1 MHEAKEVEVR
11 GMKPSFRISEQRLL
25 TRVRELGTIG
35 VDAPQGL
42 VRVAATDADKAGRD
56 QVVAW
61 MRGAGLEIVI
71 DRIGN
76 IFGIWQ
82 TAENEDE
89 EPVMVGS
96 HIDTV
101 INAGIYDGCYGVI
114 SGVEV
119 IQTLIEAGFQPA
131 RPIVVAAFTNE
142 EGIRYQPDMMG
153 SLVYAGGLSVEE
165 ALATVGTDGSILGE
179 ELERIGYAGEAEPG
193 FMKPSAYVEVH
204 VEQGPVLASLEIPI
218 GAVENLQGISW
229 QRLTIEG
236 VANHAGTTPISMRKD
251 AGLAAARIITFLRA
265 LADSSGGSTVAT
277 VGTIEFEPNAINVIP
292 SRAVLTVDLR
302 DADEE
307 KLRQAEKRLTEYLEE
322 LEDTA
327 GVTIAAERLVRF
339 APVSFDEN
347 IVGMIEAAA
356 EKRGLPARR
365 MTSGAGHDA
374 QMMARICPAAMIF
387 VPSVAG
393 ISHNPQ
399 EYTREAD
406 LIAGANVLLDVV
418 VALSEAWQK
427 S

>member
-1 MHEAKEVEVR
+1 M
-11 GMKPSFRISEQRLL
+11 
-25 TRVRELGTIG
+25 
-35 VDAPQGL
+35 
-42 VRVAATDADKAGRD
+42 AATDADKAGRD

-193 FMKPSAYVEVH
+193 FMKPSAYVELH

>member
-1 MHEAKEVEVR
+1 VHAAKEVEVR

-193 FMKPSAYVEVH
+193 FMKPSAYVELH

>member
-1 MHEAKEVEVR
+1 M
-11 GMKPSFRISEQRLL
+11 
-25 TRVRELGTIG
+25 
-35 VDAPQGL
+35 
-42 VRVAATDADKAGRD
+42 AATDADKAGRD

-193 FMKPSAYVEVH
+193 FMKPSAYVELH

-265 LADSSGGSTVAT
+265 LADSSGESTVAT